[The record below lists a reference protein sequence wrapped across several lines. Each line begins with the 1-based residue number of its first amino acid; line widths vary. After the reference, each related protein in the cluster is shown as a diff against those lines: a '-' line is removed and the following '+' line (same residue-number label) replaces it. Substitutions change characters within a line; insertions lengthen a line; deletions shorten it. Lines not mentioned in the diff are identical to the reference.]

1 MVSNTSKFKDY
12 IDRVND
18 VLNKINTDEVE
29 NLLSCIKQVVN
40 LRGKI
45 YVLGNGGSAATA
57 SHFVNDLN
65 VIAGRRGILI
75 DSISLTDNIASVTAI
90 SNDHSFNDI
99 FSVQLTGRLKQS
111 DLVFCISASGNS
123 LNLINAV
130 KLHILTWRISV
141 YLFNTTFRTN
151 VKKTLEL
158 LNDYSVIR
166 DNKVSEFR
174 FKDMCDELGQLDSS
188 DYIIKQLKDYEVE
201 FVK

>member
-12 IDRVND
+12 TDRVNY
-18 VLNKINTDEVE
+18 VLNKINTDEVD

-40 LRGKI
+40 LHGKI

-75 DSISLTDNIASVTAI
+75 DSVSLTDNIASVTAI

-130 KLHILTWRISV
+130 KYATSCNVVSVSLVGFDGGILRDISSFSCLV
-141 YLFNTTFRTN
+141 PSPKGEYGPTEDAHMSVCHYLA
-151 VKKTLEL
+151 
-158 LNDYSVIR
+158 LN
-166 DNKVSEFR
+166 
-174 FKDMCDELGQLDSS
+174 C
-188 DYIIKQLKDYEVE
+188 
-201 FVK
+201 